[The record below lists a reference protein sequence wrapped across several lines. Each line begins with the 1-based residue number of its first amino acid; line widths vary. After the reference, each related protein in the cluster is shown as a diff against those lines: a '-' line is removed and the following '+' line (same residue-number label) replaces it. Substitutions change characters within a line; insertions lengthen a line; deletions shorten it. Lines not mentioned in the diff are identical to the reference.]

1 MIAERRRVQEWQ
13 RLGKERDGGRQAKWA
28 RSVVLLL
35 SWWRINDWSRQREG
49 ILKSSTYEV

>member
-13 RLGKERDGGRQAKWA
+13 RLGKERDGERQARWA